1 MGRTNG
7 QTDMLTVSRR
17 RSVGRTHGRSVG
29 RSVGSSGVRACV
41 RTVGQ
46 TDGTE
51 VTDGRS
57 DGRTHGQMDGQVADV
72 SVVLLSDDLQMSV
85 VCSVFFALRVRP
97 CGAPTVGQRGA
108 SSKHADS
115 LEDNKHEGK
124 TQLSSSQ
131 KGKPLRR
138 TTKRNLHNLLSGL
151 CPAIRPN
158 QEPPRGSAQFAP
170 NSVTSTS

>member
-51 VTDGRS
+51 VT
-57 DGRTHGQMDGQVADV
+57 HGQMDGQVADV
-72 SVVLLSDDLQMSV
+72 SVVLLSDDLQMSI

-115 LEDNKHEGK
+115 LEVNKHEGK

-138 TTKRNLHNLLSGL
+138 TRKRNLHNLLSGL